1 MKWMLTATL
10 CICGVSVFT
19 SCSSD
24 NSDNAGSIEQA
35 KKDRKEFVAHTRAT
49 LKDLAENLNFSSWNA
64 ANELNT
70 RFNQYVLNNPDFEK
84 AVLNAFMQKVMTS
97 VKPVE
102 AGSELAAMGYQ
113 MYGTVD
119 LTDFNYRFTMNA
131 EGTGFDVEAADDFE
145 VILNAWNPTTQQ
157 VEAGLYRLTLKSGGS
172 TTYKF
177 EHAMS
182 QQPGMALVVLI
193 PSEFQFSIADRLS
206 GQWHDGLS
214 GSFKNEVQSLDD
226 NEFFSLLT
234 DSWTVSGTVNSN
246 ISAVPSLKA
255 KADAT
260 TLNFLISDNP
270 KTKEIKR
277 EFSYIQNG
285 RNMLSLTANGRD
297 EFGIMPIGSGP
308 DMGERP
314 DMGELG
320 PEKPDFDDDGEPDD
334 RPTSSSSESQLLSLL
349 RILVGGKSF
358 DKLSFTLLDDLTT
371 TLSISDCDK
380 ALTIAQEGAAA
391 RRAYA
396 DEQAIDQYTQQLNE
410 IVKAKITCKGVNQE
424 IPMRLMTTKFG
435 VDWWTMPSFN
445 FADENGYVSFVDLL
459 DSQSVAYGINII
471 DHAAAPM
478 QQSIIVVRQ
487 LLQYLQGLVSAFQQQ
502 GQAQQGQ
509 SQQQGVVT
517 Q

>member
-1 MKWMLTATL
+1 MKKMMNWVLAATL
-10 CICGVSVFT
+10 CICGASVFT
-19 SCSSD
+19 SCSND

-35 KKDRKEFVAHTRAT
+35 KKNRKEFVAHTRAT

-70 RFNQYVLNNPDFEK
+70 YFNQYVLNNPDFEK

-131 EGTGFDVEAADDFE
+131 DMTGFDVEQADDFE

-226 NEFFSLLT
+226 NEFFNLLT

-314 DMGELG
+314 DMGEFG

-391 RRAYA
+391 RRNYA
-396 DEQAIDQYTQQLNE
+396 DQKTIDQYTQQLNE
-410 IVKAKITCKGVNQE
+410 LVKGEITCKGVNQE
-424 IPMRLMTTKFG
+424 IPMRLATTKLG
-435 VDWWTMPSFN
+435 VDWWTMPAFN

-478 QQSIIVVRQ
+478 QQSMIVVRQ
-487 LLQYLQGLVSAFQQQ
+487 LLQYVQGLVSGFQQPQ
-502 GQAQQGQ
+502 GAE
-509 SQQQGVVT
+509 
-517 Q
+517 

>member
-1 MKWMLTATL
+1 MKKMMNWVLAATL
-10 CICGVSVFT
+10 VCGASVFT

-206 GQWHDGLS
+206 GQWHDGIS
-214 GSFKNEVQSLDD
+214 GSFKNQVSVADGHEYAQLDRD
-226 NEFFSLLT
+226 T
-234 DSWTVSGTVNSN
+234 WTVAGTITSDFAGVTD
-246 ISAVPSLKA
+246 LGA
-255 KADAT
+255 KADQT
-260 TLNFLISDNP
+260 TLDFSVVSDKVNN
-270 KTKEIKR
+270 KGDVAL
-277 EFSYIQNG
+277 SWSQNG
-285 RNMLSLTANGRD
+285 RKMLDLTLKETGD
-297 EFGIMPIGSGP
+297 GTGGIYRLDLSQ
-308 DMGERP
+308 
-314 DMGELG
+314 
-320 PEKPDFDDDGEPDD
+320 F
-334 RPTSSSSESQLLSLL
+334 TSSAS
-349 RILVGGKSF
+349 ILDVIAPILTTRNLNEA
-358 DKLSFTLLDDLTT
+358 KLTLLDDLTT
-371 TLSISDCDK
+371 TLSISNMAK
-380 ALTIAQEGAAA
+380 ALEVAREGAAA

-396 DEQAIDQYTQQLNE
+396 DQTTIDQYTQQLNE
-410 IVKAKITCKGVNQE
+410 LVSAKITCKGVNQE
-424 IPMRLMTTKFG
+424 IPMRLVTTKLG
-435 VDWWTMPSFN
+435 VDWWTMPAFN

-478 QQSIIVVRQ
+478 QQSAIVVRQ
-487 LLQYLQGLVSAFQQQ
+487 LLLYVQGLVSGFQQQ
-502 GQAQQGQ
+502 SQQPQQGK
-509 SQQQGVVT
+509 
-517 Q
+517 

>member
-1 MKWMLTATL
+1 MMNWVLAAT
-10 CICGVSVFT
+10 IVCGASVFT

-35 KKDRKEFVAHTRAT
+35 KKNRKEFVQHTRAM
-49 LKDLAENLNFSSWNA
+49 LKDLAENLNFTSWNA

-70 RFNQYVLNNPDFEK
+70 HFNQYVLNNPDFEK

-119 LTDFNYRFTMNA
+119 MTDFNYRFTMNA
-131 EGTGFDVEAADDFE
+131 EGTGFNVEAAEDFE

-206 GQWHDGLS
+206 GQWHDGFS
-214 GSFKNEVQSLDD
+214 GSFKNQVSVADGHEYAQLDRD
-226 NEFFSLLT
+226 T
-234 DSWTVSGTVNSN
+234 WTVAGTITSDFAGVT
-246 ISAVPSLKA
+246 ALGA
-255 KADAT
+255 KADQT
-260 TLNFLISDNP
+260 TLDFSVVSDKVNN
-270 KTKEIKR
+270 KGDVAL
-277 EFSYIQNG
+277 SWSQNG
-285 RNMLSLTANGRD
+285 RKMIDLTLKQSRDASGGIANMDLSQFTSATSIIDVFAAWLASRSLD
-297 EFGIMPIGSGP
+297 E
-308 DMGERP
+308 
-314 DMGELG
+314 
-320 PEKPDFDDDGEPDD
+320 
-334 RPTSSSSESQLLSLL
+334 
-349 RILVGGKSF
+349 GK
-358 DKLSFTLLDDLTT
+358 LTLLDDLTT
-371 TLSISDCDK
+371 TLSISNMAK
-380 ALTIAQEGAAA
+380 ALEVAREGAAA
-391 RRAYA
+391 RRSYA
-396 DEQAIDQYTQQLNE
+396 DRETIDQYTQQLNE
-410 IVKAKITCKGVNQE
+410 LVSAKITCKGVNQE
-424 IPMRLMTTKFG
+424 IPMRLATTKLG
-435 VDWWTMPSFN
+435 VDWWTMPAFN

-478 QQSIIVVRQ
+478 QQSAIVVRQ
-487 LLQYLQGLVSAFQQQ
+487 LLQYVLGLVSGFQQ
-502 GQAQQGQ
+502 
-509 SQQQGVVT
+509 SQPT
-517 Q
+517 E

>member
-1 MKWMLTATL
+1 MRKIMNWGLAATL
-10 CICGVSVFT
+10 VCGASVFT

-64 ANELNT
+64 ANTLNQY
-70 RFNQYVLNNPDFEK
+70 FNQYVLNNPGFEK
-84 AVLNAFMQKVMTS
+84 AVLATFMQKTQQS
-97 VKPVE
+97 IKPVE
-102 AGSELAAMGYQ
+102 EGSELAEMGYYS
-113 MYGTVD
+113 YGTVD

-131 EGTGFDVEAADDFE
+131 NNDGFDVEAADDFE

-206 GQWHDGLS
+206 GQWHDGFS
-214 GSFKNEVQSLDD
+214 GSFKNQVSVADGHEYAQLDRD
-226 NEFFSLLT
+226 T
-234 DSWTVSGTVNSN
+234 WTVAGTITSDFAGVT
-246 ISAVPSLKA
+246 ALGA
-255 KADAT
+255 KADQT
-260 TLNFLISDNP
+260 TLDFSVVSDKVNN
-270 KTKEIKR
+270 KGDVAL
-277 EFSYIQNG
+277 SWSQNG
-285 RNMLSLTANGRD
+285 RKMLDLALKESGDGTG
-297 EFGIMPIGSGP
+297 GIYRLDLSQ
-308 DMGERP
+308 
-314 DMGELG
+314 
-320 PEKPDFDDDGEPDD
+320 F
-334 RPTSSSSESQLLSLL
+334 TSSAS
-349 RILVGGKSF
+349 ILDVIGAIMTSRTLDEGK
-358 DKLSFTLLDDLTT
+358 LTLLDDLTT
-371 TLSISDCDK
+371 TVSISDMQE
-380 ALTIAQEGAAA
+380 ALQVAREAATA
-391 RRAYA
+391 RRNYA
-396 DEQAIDQYTQQLNE
+396 DQKTIDQYTQKLNE
-410 IVKAKITCKGVNQE
+410 LVKCEMTCKGVNQE
-424 IPMRLMTTKFG
+424 ISMRLMTTKFG
-435 VDWWTMPSFN
+435 VDWWTMPAFN
-445 FADENGYVSFVDLL
+445 FADEQGYVSLVDLL

-487 LLQYLQGLVSAFQQQ
+487 LLQYVQGLVSAFQQQ

>member
-1 MKWMLTATL
+1 MSWMLAATL
-10 CICGVSVFT
+10 VCGASVFT

-35 KKDRKEFVAHTRAT
+35 KKNRKEFVQHTRAM
-49 LKDLAENLNFSSWNA
+49 LKDLAENLNFTSWNA

-131 EGTGFDVEAADDFE
+131 DMTGFDVEQADDFE
-145 VILNAWNPTTQQ
+145 VVLNGWNPITQQ
-157 VEAGLYRLTLKSGGS
+157 VETGIYKVTLKSGGS

-206 GQWHDGLS
+206 GQWHDGFS
-214 GSFKNEVQSLDD
+214 GSFKNQVSVADGHEYAQLDRD
-226 NEFFSLLT
+226 T
-234 DSWTVSGTVNSN
+234 WTVAGTITSDFAGVT
-246 ISAVPSLKA
+246 ALGA
-255 KADAT
+255 KADQT
-260 TLNFLISDNP
+260 TLDFSVVSDKVNN
-270 KTKEIKR
+270 KGDVAL
-277 EFSYIQNG
+277 SWSQNG
-285 RNMLSLTANGRD
+285 RKMLELTLKETGD
-297 EFGIMPIGSGP
+297 GTGGIYRLDQSQ
-308 DMGERP
+308 
-314 DMGELG
+314 
-320 PEKPDFDDDGEPDD
+320 F
-334 RPTSSSSESQLLSLL
+334 TSSAS
-349 RILVGGKSF
+349 ILDVIAPILTTRNLNEA
-358 DKLSFTLLDDLTT
+358 KLTLLDDLTT
-371 TLSISDCDK
+371 TLSISNMAK
-380 ALTIAQEGAAA
+380 ALEVAREGSAA

-396 DEQAIDQYTQQLNE
+396 DQATIDQYTQQLNQL
-410 IVKAKITCKGVNQE
+410 VSAKITCKGVNQE
-424 IPMRLMTTKFG
+424 IPMRLATTKLG
-435 VDWWTMPSFN
+435 VDWWTMPAFN

-478 QQSIIVVRQ
+478 QQSAIVVRQ
-487 LLQYLQGLVSAFQQQ
+487 LLQYVQGLVSGFQQ
-502 GQAQQGQ
+502 
-509 SQQQGVVT
+509 SQPT
-517 Q
+517 E